1 MGESCYEPLLYQT
14 DFSNMSCCPL
24 LLKYLRIHVIR
35 LRTSVVSA
43 VIRSKRLALLLLIPY
58 YCVIKGETIAIDC
71 VGSMT
76 RLRLGIDS
84 RNSVYGVYENQRRRL
99 SRLKLSPTFRGTFS
113 VKTTTRDT
121 YQEMPQSAWFLR
133 W

>member
-71 VGSMT
+71 DGSMT

-84 RNSVYGVYENQRRRL
+84 RNSVYGVCENQRRRL
-99 SRLKLSPTFRGTFS
+99 SRLKLSLQHLGAR
-113 VKTTTRDT
+113 
-121 YQEMPQSAWFLR
+121 FLSKQQHVIPIR
-133 W
+133 KCHNLLGS